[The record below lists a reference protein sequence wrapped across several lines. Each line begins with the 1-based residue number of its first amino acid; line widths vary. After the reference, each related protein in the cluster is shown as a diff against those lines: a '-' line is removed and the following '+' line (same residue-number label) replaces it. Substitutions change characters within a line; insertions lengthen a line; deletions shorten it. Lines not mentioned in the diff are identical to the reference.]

1 MKNITITLNTSTYML
16 NKDGKYIHLT
26 DKVDEISN
34 DKYQLLTSKD
44 TSKFF
49 IQLGGTEKLYKEYT
63 IIGNVVVRIVSIS
76 PDKNNK
82 TVRSFTFK
90 SQ

>member
-1 MKNITITLNTSTYML
+1 MKNITINLNTSTYML
-16 NKDGKYIHLT
+16 NKEGRYIHLT
-26 DKVDEISN
+26 DKKDKISN
-34 DKYQLLTSKD
+34 DKYQLLISKE

-49 IQLGGTEKLYKEYT
+49 TQIGGKEKFYKEYT
-63 IIGNVVVRIVSIS
+63 IVGNVVVRIVSIS

>member
-1 MKNITITLNTSTYML
+1 MKNIIINLKTSTFML

-26 DKVDEISN
+26 DKIDKISN

-49 IQLGGTEKLYKEYT
+49 IQIGGKEKFYKEYT
-63 IIGNVVVRIVSIS
+63 IVGNVIAKIVSIS
-76 PDKNNK
+76 PDNNNK